1 MCYLYLPNASIVKL
15 VSNKKKPSMNIIQK
29 NNYHYSTYFDNLA
42 CLFALVSCI
51 NIITLYQSSDF
62 MHVDIGEYIGKTGN
76 RSSILYAI
84 PKGQIIPVIE
94 YDNIELKL
102 KLQFHVD

>member
-1 MCYLYLPNASIVKL
+1 
-15 VSNKKKPSMNIIQK
+15 
-29 NNYHYSTYFDNLA
+29 
-42 CLFALVSCI
+42 
-51 NIITLYQSSDF
+51 